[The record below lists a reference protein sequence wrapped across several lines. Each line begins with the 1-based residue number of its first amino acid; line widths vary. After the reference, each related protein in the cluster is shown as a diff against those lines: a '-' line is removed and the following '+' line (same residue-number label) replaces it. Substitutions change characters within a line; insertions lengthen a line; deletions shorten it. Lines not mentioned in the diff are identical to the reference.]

1 MRGGG
6 DGGTE
11 TGARTRTGKDGDLG
25 EKKRRDKRGRGCWLL
40 AAGCCRLIHGAQG
53 LAGWCPGSQWW
64 EGPKAE
70 TGSARDWLVTEQNP
84 PRSIRVRAGQPTAF
98 WNVGR
103 LQNTQHRSGLSLVV
117 ASSVPDCDQQQI
129 SSSNIPGNQLDQSG
143 HQPRVPLRL
152 HLWRWGRLCAT
163 MGSWGGTRLHLARP
177 FLFSL
182 FSFLFFPLKCPRQH
196 EQQTWRRGG
205 RGGQNLPGSGVCSRA
220 ETRARTF
227 TRWTDSGHWTEMQR
241 AASRRRSSSEITD
254 GACSQGGLQGPVP
267 PPLTK
272 NAKAKARLPTAR
284 PRPGP
289 RPLTAGTFVVDPRVT
304 ESRPLSRL

>member
-1 MRGGG
+1 MLIIGPSHHSLGFLRGGG

-40 AAGCCRLIHGAQG
+40 AAGCCRLIHGPQG

-64 EGPKAE
+64 EGPEAE

-84 PRSIRVRAGQPTAF
+84 PCSIRVRAGQPTAF

-103 LQNTQHRSGLSLVV
+103 LQNTQHPSGLSLVV

-163 MGSWGGTRLHLARP
+163 MGSWGGDEIAP
-177 FLFSL
+177 GQAFSL
-182 FSFLFFPLKCPRQH
+182 FSFLFFSSQVPSAAPAA
-196 EQQTWRRGG
+196 
-205 RGGQNLPGSGVCSRA
+205 N
-220 ETRARTF
+220 
-227 TRWTDSGHWTEMQR
+227 M
-241 AASRRRSSSEITD
+241 ASR
-254 GACSQGGLQGPVP
+254 
-267 PPLTK
+267 
-272 NAKAKARLPTAR
+272 
-284 PRPGP
+284 GP
-289 RPLTAGTFVVDPRVT
+289 RGAESAWVWGLFASRNKGPHIHKVDGQWTLDRDATGSVP
-304 ESRPLSRL
+304 SSQ

>member
-1 MRGGG
+1 MGG
-6 DGGTE
+6 
-11 TGARTRTGKDGDLG
+11 
-25 EKKRRDKRGRGCWLL
+25 RRRGRGRGRGRTGTWERKRGETRGAG
-40 AAGCCRLIHGAQG
+40 AAGCCRLVHGAQG

-84 PRSIRVRAGQPTAF
+84 PCSIRVRAGQPTAF

-182 FSFLFFPLKCPRQH
+182 LFLSSALGSTSSKH
-196 EQQTWRRGG
+196 GVAGAEGG

-227 TRWTDSGHWTEMQR
+227 ARWTDSGHWTEMQR
-241 AASRRRSSSEITD
+241 AASRLRSSSEITN

-289 RPLTAGTFVVDPRVT
+289 RPLTAGTFIVDPRVT

>member
-1 MRGGG
+1 MGGRRRGRGRG
-6 DGGTE
+6 RGRG
-11 TGARTRTGKDGDLG
+11 RTGTW
-25 EKKRRDKRGRGCWLL
+25 ERKRGETRGAGAAGCWLL
-40 AAGCCRLIHGAQG
+40 QTHPRAQG

-84 PRSIRVRAGQPTAF
+84 PCSIRVRAGQPTAF

-103 LQNTQHRSGLSLVV
+103 LQNTQHPSGLSLVV

-163 MGSWGGTRLHLARP
+163 MGSSGGTRLHLARP

-182 FSFLFFPLKCPRQH
+182 LFLSSALGSTSSKH
-196 EQQTWRRGG
+196 GVAGAEGG
-205 RGGQNLPGSGVCSRA
+205 RICLGLGFVREQKQGP
-220 ETRARTF
+220 RTF

-241 AASRRRSSSEITD
+241 AASRLRSSSEITN

-289 RPLTAGTFVVDPRVT
+289 RPLTAGTFIVDPRVT
-304 ESRPLSRL
+304 ESRPLSRP